1 MQTHPEKDL
10 IYTGLTSLTVRIL
23 LTLLNETS
31 KSVLH
36 TKDKMFFFLFHMA
49 IALNVQ
55 IVRFHIIKSNV

>member
-10 IYTGLTSLTVRIL
+10 IYTGLTSLTV

-36 TKDKMFFFLFHMA
+36 TKDKMFFQH
-49 IALNVQ
+49 
-55 IVRFHIIKSNV
+55 

>member
-10 IYTGLTSLTVRIL
+10 IYTGLTSLTVPIL

-36 TKDKMFFFLFHMA
+36 TKEKICFPFPCGQLH
-49 IALNVQ
+49 
-55 IVRFHIIKSNV
+55 